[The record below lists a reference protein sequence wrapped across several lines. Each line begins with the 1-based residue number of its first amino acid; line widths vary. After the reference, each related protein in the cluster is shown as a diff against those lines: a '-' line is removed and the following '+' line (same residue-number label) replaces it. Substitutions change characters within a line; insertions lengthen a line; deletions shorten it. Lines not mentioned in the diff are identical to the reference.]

1 MLDEN
6 FNKTEETPP
15 ILCHYEIS
23 EEEKERRRVKRY
35 SYTVG
40 TAFIVMS
47 FLVTVLND
55 GVIYIMRFFGLSDFK
70 ISEIVN
76 EPAIE
81 QLLQIVLTV
90 VLFTVPFIVIFKIFG
105 FNISDIVSLK
115 PCKKGLLLPFLLL
128 GLGLCSF
135 ANIASSYLGEFV
147 DSFGVN
153 YEVDFGSVPKGV
165 FGFALAF
172 ISTVITPA
180 LFEEFAC
187 RGIVLGAG
195 RKISPAFAVV
205 ASATVF
211 GLMHANFEQIPFAL
225 FIGLV
230 LGFVTLKSGSMWTA
244 VLIHGINNFV
254 SLAFSTFLGKLSSN
268 VQIVVYSAYLVLS
281 LIGIIIAMAWLKDKE
296 DIFSLDTEKT
306 ALPLKQKFKIFFLNP
321 TVIIYAVICIIKSF
335 KYFV

>member
-55 GVIYIMRFFGLSDFK
+55 GVIYIMRFLGLSDFK

-81 QLLQIVLTV
+81 QLLQILFTV
-90 VLFTVPFIVIFKIFG
+90 TLFTVPFIIVFKIFG
-105 FNISDIVSLK
+105 YRISDIVSLK
-115 PCKKGLLLPFLLL
+115 PCKKGLLLL

-153 YEVDFGSVPKGV
+153 YEVDFGTVPKGV

-180 LFEEFAC
+180 LFEEFTC

-205 ASATVF
+205 TSATFF

-281 LIGIIIAMAWLKDKE
+281 LIGIIIAMALLKDKE
-296 DIFSLDTEKT
+296 GIFSLDTEKT